1 MWSIEWIISC
11 ASWLMISS
19 TPPSTGAAKR
29 RGRSFMMELEIGVRG
44 EKEPEGEGEFICH
57 FYLGDE
63 AGAGRSGL
71 DLGGGAS
78 GY

>member
-1 MWSIEWIISC
+1 
-11 ASWLMISS
+11 
-19 TPPSTGAAKR
+19 
-29 RGRSFMMELEIGVRG
+29 MELEIGVRG